1 MIRCVVFCENLKVNM
16 HNNVVSH
23 RYLDIVF
30 KMIGF
35 VIHKRLTVQF
45 VARLSLIQV

>member
-1 MIRCVVFCENLKVNM
+1 MIRCVVFCENLKINM

-30 KMIGF
+30 KKIGF
-35 VIHKRLTVQF
+35 IIQKGLTAQF